1 MQRRTFLQTLSA
13 IPASAAAG
21 KSEAPA
27 PAAGIPLGYDTY
39 SLRSFGWKAVELL
52 DYAAKL
58 KLDTIQISSVGNYE
72 SLDPAHLAR
81 VKSHAERLGIAVEGG
96 TGCICPT
103 SASWSAKNGDPAE
116 YTLQGLRVTRAAG
129 GHVMRC
135 YLGSGADRLGSIP
148 IEGHIEST
156 VKVLRAVR
164 QQALDLGVKIA
175 LENHSGD
182 LQAWELKMLIEEAG
196 PEYVGACL
204 DTGNP
209 IWAVEDPM
217 VTLEVLA
224 PYVLT
229 THIRDAV
236 VYEHPRGAAA
246 QWVALGDGSLDF
258 RAFVARFRELCPK
271 VAMQFEIITGRP
283 PRILPYL
290 EPDFWKTYPKARAA
304 EFARFVALAKNG
316 HPFMG
321 TMIIADSGNPP
332 PEFRAALR
340 EQQRVD
346 LERSVNY
353 AQKVLGAGIRWRA

>member
-1 MQRRTFLQTLSA
+1 MG
-13 IPASAAAG
+13 AAATG
-21 KSEAPA
+21 SEVSAPT
-27 PAAGIPLGYDTY
+27 AGIPLGYDTY
-39 SLRSFGWKAVELL
+39 SLRSFGWKAIELL

-72 SLDPAHLAR
+72 SLDPDHLAK
-81 VKSHAERLGIAVEGG
+81 VKSHAERLGITVEGG

-103 SASWSAKNGDPAE
+103 STSWSAKNGDPTE

-129 GHVMRC
+129 GKVMRC
-135 YLGSGADRLGSIP
+135 YLGSGADRLGPIP
-148 IEGHIEST
+148 IEGHIEAM

-175 LENHSGD
+175 VENHSGD
-182 LQAWELKMLIEEAG
+182 MQARELRVLIEEAG
-196 PEYVGACL
+196 PAYVGACL

-290 EPDFWKTYPKARAA
+290 EPDFWKAYPKANAA

-346 LERSVNY
+346 LERSVDY

>member
-1 MQRRTFLQTLSA
+1 MLRRTFLQTLSTV
-13 IPASAAAG
+13 PVGASARQSA
-21 KSEAPA
+21 SDPPA
-27 PAAGIPLGYDTY
+27 TGIPLGFDTY
-39 SLRSFGWKAVELL
+39 SVRSFPWKAIELL

-72 SLDPAHLAR
+72 SLDPAHLAK

-103 SASWSAKNGDPAE
+103 SASYSEKNGDPVE
-116 YTLQGLRVTRAAG
+116 YALQGMRVTHAVG
-129 GHVMRC
+129 GMVMRC
-135 YLGSGADRLGSIP
+135 FLGSGADRLGAVP
-148 IEGHIEST
+148 IEGHIEAT
-156 VKVLRAVR
+156 VKVLRNVR
-164 QQALDLGVKIA
+164 SQALDLGVKIA
-175 LENHSGD
+175 VENHSGD
-182 LQAWELKMLIEEAG
+182 MQARELKMLIEESG
-196 PEYVGACL
+196 PDFVGACL

-290 EPDFWKTYPKARAA
+290 EPGFWKSYPKANAA

-332 PEFRAALR
+332 PEFKAALR

-346 LERSVNY
+346 LERSVTY
-353 AQKVLGAGIRWRA
+353 AQKVLGVGIRWRG